1 MGKQIVRVNFA
12 DYRTSD
18 KWSTN
23 DYYYYVDDSIKLG
36 KDDRVY
42 IKNQLGENLA
52 KVADVYSEDTVFYNE
67 PEVRTPQRFLKIDLS
82 EILVIEAKY
91 ERIREIEKAMDKKVK
106 SIEKLQRYKLLE
118 ELDPSVSPMLEEL
131 KKLKL
136 ETSNTILIDSPKE
149 ENN

>member
-23 DYYYYVDDSIKLG
+23 DYYYYVDDSIKLE

-52 KVADVYSEDTVFYNE
+52 KVTDVYSE
-67 PEVRTPQRFLKIDLS
+67 PEIRTPQRFLKIDLS
-82 EILVIEAKY
+82 EILAIEAKY
-91 ERIREIEKAMDKKVK
+91 ERIREIEKAMDNKVK

-136 ETSNTILIDSPKE
+136 ETSNTILIDSPKTE
-149 ENN
+149 

>member
-18 KWSTN
+18 KWSNN

-52 KVADVYSEDTVFYNE
+52 KVADVYNEDTAFYNE

-82 EILVIEAKY
+82 EILAIEAKY